1 MMRRGQG
8 GRGQRRCEERRKKD
22 DGGDE
27 EEVRR
32 EKERGGER
40 GPEVGGCETRAH
52 ALRGRLPM
60 IETPF

>member
-1 MMRRGQG
+1 MQRG
-8 GRGQRRCEERRKKD
+8 GQRWCEKRGKRD

-32 EKERGGER
+32 EKEGGGVR

-52 ALRGRLPM
+52 TLRGRLLM
-60 IETPF
+60 TETPF